1 MAEKARVEAADVC
14 IVGAGFAGLT
24 AARRLRQA
32 GKSVLVLEARD
43 RVGGRTWTEDLGEG
57 VAVDRGGAWFAPK
70 HEAAFRLAAEMGVST
85 YKTWVRGAHL
95 LVGEGR
101 TRTYKGLIPKISPL
115 AVLSIGLAQLRID
128 RLAKQVPV
136 DAPWSAKRADEWDA
150 RSVADWL
157 RRTRISSSIG
167 RDLFEMAVRGLF
179 AASDLNDVSLLDLLF
194 LVRAHDKIE
203 TLFSIEGGSQ
213 ENLVDGGVGAIAMR
227 LGDDLGDAVHLGSPV
242 RSVTQGD
249 QRVLVE
255 SDGLA
260 VSAPFVVITVPPALA
275 LEIAFEP
282 KLPEDRRTLYS
293 HAVGGVETK
302 TLVVYDEP
310 FWRTDGF
317 SGQSAEP
324 QSAAEVTI
332 DASPSSGT
340 PGVLASFTFGRVAER
355 CDAMAASDRRHAVLE
370 ALVAR
375 YGPRAAQPTDFVET
389 AWWNESWSRG
399 CSVAHLPPGI
409 LTRYGPLL
417 RRPFGRVHWAGTETA
432 TVSHGAIDGAIRSG
446 ERAAAEVL
454 EETVDNAAH
463 AQRLSE
469 T

>member
-1 MAEKARVEAADVC
+1 
-14 IVGAGFAGLT
+14 
-24 AARRLRQA
+24 
-32 GKSVLVLEARD
+32 
-43 RVGGRTWTEDLGEG
+43 
-57 VAVDRGGAWFAPK
+57 
-70 HEAAFRLAAEMGVST
+70 MGVST

-115 AVLSIGLAQLRID
+115 AVLSIGLAQLRVD

-136 DAPWSAKRADEWDA
+136 DAPWSARRANEWDSL
-150 RSVADWL
+150 SVADWL

-179 AASDLNDVSLLDLLF
+179 AATDLNDVSLLDLLF

-227 LGDDLGDAVHLGSPV
+227 LADELGDDLQLGSPV

-249 QRVLVE
+249 GRVLVE
-255 SDGLA
+255 SDRQA
-260 VSAPFVVITVPPALA
+260 VSAPFVVVSVPPALA

-293 HAVGGVETK
+293 QAIAGVETK

-310 FWRTDGF
+310 FWRSDGF

-324 QSAAEVTI
+324 HSAAEVTI

-355 CDAMAASDRRHAVLE
+355 FDAMAASDRRQAVLE

-375 YGPRAAQPTDFVET
+375 YGPRAARPSDFVET
-389 AWWNESWSRG
+389 AWWNEPWSRG
-399 CSVAHLPPGI
+399 CSMAHLPPGI

-417 RRPFGRVHWAGTETA
+417 RQPFGRVHWAGTETA

-446 ERAAAEVL
+446 ERAAAEVQSDRGG
-454 EETVDNAAH
+454 TRHDRDACYW
-463 AQRLSE
+463 S
-469 T
+469 